1 MAKPTVWD
9 EKFNL
14 RGGALLLHC
23 FCTQLPTSQV
33 DWMSNWIAC
42 TKCSFWEKSETYI
55 LIRLDSKPDKIP
67 VWKNYSMRGYFFKNI
82 KFIKFTNLNSWK

>member
-33 DWMSNWIAC
+33 DWLSNWIAC
-42 TKCSFWEKSETYI
+42 TILHVLNVYFEKKV
-55 LIRLDSKPDKIP
+55 KP
-67 VWKNYSMRGYFFKNI
+67 VS
-82 KFIKFTNLNSWK
+82 